1 MSKPAGADFSAPDPA
16 VDVDGTP
23 PAAGAGRR
31 AELEELVD
39 RLRAKVTKLRGHAD
53 AAQASLDEAVDELAG
68 LED

>member
-1 MSKPAGADFSAPDPA
+1 MSTAGATFSAPDPT
-16 VDVDGTP
+16 VDIGGTP

-31 AELEELVD
+31 AELGELVD
-39 RLRAKVTKLRGHAD
+39 RLRAKATKLRDHAD